1 MGKFLVRITV
11 IIVATFVVAQYVL
24 AQLFGINIASNIY
37 IPLFE
42 LCVVVYTFSE
52 GKYHCKYMK
61 YTALSILL
69 ADTLTR
75 LDYMFD
81 FMSVSAHNLIPI
93 GILALGIGTSITK
106 AIMHFVRVMKLKNKK
121 NYVDKESENR

>member
-1 MGKFLVRITV
+1 MGKFLVRITIALV
-11 IIVATFVVAQYVL
+11 AIYFIIAFLVAQL
-24 AQLFGINIASNIY
+24 LGIDIMYNTY
-37 IPLFE
+37 IILFE

-75 LDYMFD
+75 LDYIFD

-106 AIMHFVRVMKLKNKK
+106 AIMHFVRVMKLKKKK
-121 NYVDKESENR
+121 NYVNKESENR

>member
-1 MGKFLVRITV
+1 MGKFLVRMTIVTV
-11 IIVATFVVAQYVL
+11 TIYQIIAYL
-24 AQLFGINIASNIY
+24 IAELTGVDILTGNHIL
-37 IPLFE
+37 LFE
-42 LCVVVYTFSE
+42 LCVVAYTFSE

-81 FMSVSAHNLIPI
+81 FMSVTAHNLIPI
-93 GILALGIGTSITK
+93 AILAVGIGTSVTK
-106 AIMHFVRVMKLKNKK
+106 AFIHFYRVLKLK
-121 NYVDKESENR
+121 YYGDKHLQ

>member
-1 MGKFLVRITV
+1 MGKFLVRLTIAL
-11 IIVATFVVAQYVL
+11 VAIYFVVVFIIGQA
-24 AQLFGINIASNIY
+24 FGINAYDNIY
-37 IPLFE
+37 ILLFE

-81 FMSVSAHNLIPI
+81 FMSITAHNLIPI
-93 GILALGIGTSITK
+93 GILAVGIGTSITK
-106 AIMHFVRVMKLKNKK
+106 AFIHFYRVLKLKYYRNEQ
-121 NYVDKESENR
+121 DS

>member
-1 MGKFLVRITV
+1 MNKFLVRIT
-11 IIVATFVVAQYVL
+11 IALVALYFMLMFIL
-24 AQLFGINIASNIY
+24 AQFFGVNIATNMY
-37 IPLFE
+37 ILLFE

-81 FMSVSAHNLIPI
+81 FMSVTAHNLIPI
-93 GILALGIGTSITK
+93 AMLAIGIGTSITK
-106 AIMHFVRVMKLKNKK
+106 AFRHFYRTIKLR
-121 NYVDKESENR
+121 YYGKEYLQ

>member
-1 MGKFLVRITV
+1 MGKFLVRLTIAL
-11 IIVATFVVAQYVL
+11 VAIYFVVVFIIGQA
-24 AQLFGINIASNIY
+24 FGINAYDNIY
-37 IPLFE
+37 ILLFE

-81 FMSVSAHNLIPI
+81 FMSVTAHNLIPI
-93 GILALGIGTSITK
+93 GILAIGIGTSITK
-106 AIMHFVRVMKLKNKK
+106 AFRHFYRTIKLR
-121 NYVDKESENR
+121 YYGKEYLQ

>member
-1 MGKFLVRITV
+1 MNKFLVRIT
-11 IIVATFVVAQYVL
+11 ITLVALYFVLMFLLAQFLSVNIATNIYVL
-24 AQLFGINIASNIY
+24 
-37 IPLFE
+37 LFE

-52 GKYHCKYMK
+52 SKYHCKYMK

-81 FMSVSAHNLIPI
+81 FMSVTAHNLIPI
-93 GILALGIGTSITK
+93 AILAVGIGTSVTK
-106 AIMHFVRVMKLKNKK
+106 AFIHFYRVLKLKYYGNKHLQ
-121 NYVDKESENR
+121 

>member
-1 MGKFLVRITV
+1 MGKFLVRITIV
-11 IIVATFVVAQYVL
+11 LVAMYFIVAYLA
-24 AQLFGINIASNIY
+24 AQLFGIDIMHNTY
-37 IPLFE
+37 ILLFE

-61 YTALSILL
+61 YTALSIFL

-75 LDYMFD
+75 LDYLFD

-93 GILALGIGTSITK
+93 GILAIGITTSITK
-106 AIMHFVRVMKLKNKK
+106 AIMHFVRVVKLKHIK
-121 NYVDKESENR
+121 NYGREESENR

>member
-1 MGKFLVRITV
+1 MGKFLVRFSVLLIA
-11 IIVATFVVAQYVL
+11 IYFIIAFIVAQTLAVNIFDDHYVL
-24 AQLFGINIASNIY
+24 L
-37 IPLFE
+37 LE
-42 LCVVVYTFSE
+42 LITVVYTFSE

-81 FMSVSAHNLIPI
+81 FMSVTAHNLIPI
-93 GILALGIGTSITK
+93 AILAVGIGTSVTK
-106 AIMHFVRVMKLKNKK
+106 AFIHFYRVLKLK
-121 NYVDKESENR
+121 YYGDKHLQ

>member
-1 MGKFLVRITV
+1 MGKFLVRLTIAL
-11 IIVATFVVAQYVL
+11 VAVYFVVVFIIGQA
-24 AQLFGINIASNIY
+24 FGINAYDNIY
-37 IPLFE
+37 ILLFE

-81 FMSVSAHNLIPI
+81 FMSVTAHNLIPT
-93 GILALGIGTSITK
+93 GILAVGIGTSITK
-106 AIMHFVRVMKLKNKK
+106 AFIHFYRVLKLKYYRNEQ
-121 NYVDKESENR
+121 DS

>member
-1 MGKFLVRITV
+1 MGKFIVRMS
-11 IIVATFVVAQYVL
+11 IIMVAIYLTLSCIL
-24 AQLFGINIASNIY
+24 AQFCGIDILTNAY
-37 IPLFE
+37 TLLFE

-81 FMSVSAHNLIPI
+81 FMSVTAHNLIPI
-93 GILALGIGTSITK
+93 AILAVGIGTSVTK
-106 AIMHFVRVMKLKNKK
+106 AFIHFYRVLKLK
-121 NYVDKESENR
+121 YYGDKHLQ

>member
-1 MGKFLVRITV
+1 MGKFLVRLTIAL
-11 IIVATFVVAQYVL
+11 VAIYFVVVFIIGQA
-24 AQLFGINIASNIY
+24 FGINAYDNIY
-37 IPLFE
+37 ILLFE

-81 FMSVSAHNLIPI
+81 FMSVTAHNLIPI
-93 GILALGIGTSITK
+93 AILAIGIGTSITK
-106 AIMHFVRVMKLKNKK
+106 AFIHFYRVIKLKYYGNKHLQ
-121 NYVDKESENR
+121 

>member
-1 MGKFLVRITV
+1 MS
-11 IIVATFVVAQYVL
+11 IIMVAIYLILSCIL
-24 AQLFGINIASNIY
+24 AQFCGIDILTNAY
-37 IPLFE
+37 TLLFE

-81 FMSVSAHNLIPI
+81 FMSVTAHNLIPI
-93 GILALGIGTSITK
+93 AILAIGIGTSITK
-106 AIMHFVRVMKLKNKK
+106 AFIHFYRVIKLKYYGNKHLQ
-121 NYVDKESENR
+121 

>member
-1 MGKFLVRITV
+1 MAKFLVRVTV
-11 IIVATFVVAQYVL
+11 VIVATYFVLQFIFAQ
-24 AQLFGINIASNIY
+24 FFCINIASNIY

-75 LDYMFD
+75 FDYLFN
-81 FMSVSAHNLIPI
+81 FMSVTAHNLIPI
-93 GILALGIGTSITK
+93 GILAIGIGTSITK
-106 AIMHFVRVMKLKNKK
+106 AIMHFVRVIKLKNKK
-121 NYVDKESENR
+121 KYVNKESENR

>member
-1 MGKFLVRITV
+1 MGKFIVRLSIQ
-11 IIVATFVVAQYVL
+11 IVAIYFLIVFIIGVITEENIFSSNYVL
-24 AQLFGINIASNIY
+24 
-37 IPLFE
+37 LFE

-61 YTALSILL
+61 YAALSILL

-81 FMSVSAHNLIPI
+81 FMSVTAHNLIPI
-93 GILALGIGTSITK
+93 GILAIGIGTSITK
-106 AIMHFVRVMKLKNKK
+106 AFIHFYRVIKLKYYGNKHLQ
-121 NYVDKESENR
+121 

>member
-11 IIVATFVVAQYVL
+11 VIVASFFVAQYVL

-61 YTALSILL
+61 YTALSIFL

-75 LDYMFD
+75 LDYIFD

-106 AIMHFVRVMKLKNKK
+106 AIMHFVRVMKLKNQK
-121 NYVDKESENR
+121 NYVNKESENR

>member
-1 MGKFLVRITV
+1 MGKFLVRLTIAL
-11 IIVATFVVAQYVL
+11 VAIYFVVVFIIGQA
-24 AQLFGINIASNIY
+24 FGINAYDNIY
-37 IPLFE
+37 ILLFE

-81 FMSVSAHNLIPI
+81 FMSVTAHNLIPI
-93 GILALGIGTSITK
+93 GILAVGIGTSITK
-106 AIMHFVRVMKLKNKK
+106 AFIHFYRVLKLKYYRNEQ
-121 NYVDKESENR
+121 DS

>member
-1 MGKFLVRITV
+1 MAKFLVRVTV
-11 IIVATFVVAQYVL
+11 LIVAIYFVLQFIFAQFL
-24 AQLFGINIASNIY
+24 GINIASNIY

-75 LDYMFD
+75 FDYLFD
-81 FMSVSAHNLIPI
+81 FMSVTAHNLIPI
-93 GILALGIGTSITK
+93 GILAIGIGTSITK
-106 AIMHFVRVMKLKNKK
+106 AIMHFVRVVKLKRKR
-121 NYVDKESENR
+121 NYVKEESENR

>member
-1 MGKFLVRITV
+1 MGKFLVRFSVLLIA
-11 IIVATFVVAQYVL
+11 IYFIIAFIVAQTLAVNIFDDHYVL
-24 AQLFGINIASNIY
+24 L
-37 IPLFE
+37 LE
-42 LCVVVYTFSE
+42 LITVVYTFSE

-81 FMSVSAHNLIPI
+81 FMSVTADNLIPI
-93 GILALGIGTSITK
+93 AILAVGIGTSVTK
-106 AIMHFVRVMKLKNKK
+106 AFIHFYRVLKLK
-121 NYVDKESENR
+121 YYGDKHLQQN

>member
-1 MGKFLVRITV
+1 MGKFFVRITIALV
-11 IIVATFVVAQYVL
+11 AIYFIIAFLVAQL
-24 AQLFGINIASNIY
+24 LGIDIMYNTY
-37 IPLFE
+37 ILLFE

-75 LDYMFD
+75 LDYIFD

-106 AIMHFVRVMKLKNKK
+106 AIMHFVRVMKLK
-121 NYVDKESENR
+121 KEKELC

>member
-11 IIVATFVVAQYVL
+11 IIVATFFVAQYVL

-75 LDYMFD
+75 LDYIFD

-121 NYVDKESENR
+121 NYVNKESENR

>member
-1 MGKFLVRITV
+1 MSKFLVRIT
-11 IIVATFVVAQYVL
+11 IILITLYFLLSYTV
-24 AQLFGINIASNIY
+24 AQLFGINIFDDHY
-37 IPLFE
+37 VLLLE
-42 LCVVVYTFSE
+42 LITVVYTFSE

-81 FMSVSAHNLIPI
+81 FMSVTAHNLIPI
-93 GILALGIGTSITK
+93 AILAVGIGTSVTK
-106 AIMHFVRVMKLKNKK
+106 AFIHFYRVLKLK
-121 NYVDKESENR
+121 YYGDKHLQ

>member
-1 MGKFLVRITV
+1 MGKFLVRISIV
-11 IIVATFVVAQYVL
+11 IVAIYQIIVYLF
-24 AQLFGINIASNIY
+24 AQLLLMDISTNLY
-37 IPLFE
+37 TLLFE

-81 FMSVSAHNLIPI
+81 FMSVTAHNLIPI
-93 GILALGIGTSITK
+93 AILAVGIGTSITK
-106 AIMHFVRVMKLKNKK
+106 AFRHFYRVIKLKYYGNKHLQ
-121 NYVDKESENR
+121 